1 MSTPVIFKDKSFTK
15 KSSFTSGKNGLSTV
29 AKSSSKSSSIQP
41 QGLTKTNEEEE
52 EGLDLTTSAK
62 KNENGEDDDDNL
74 LGKKRKRVAR
84 KIFSPQDLI
93 SSRGMWHLY
102 DKMLKRT
109 PSVASS
115 ILPAQKV
122 SKNPVTE
129 DLKNVMEIYRSWAR
143 QLNPGKNA
151 LDTLEKC
158 GEWGG
163 KNVIKDVLSRMRLEL
178 EIPRAIDSVTPQISK
193 YMESTELARLRAEE
207 QAKSRRDGIKKNM
220 PTFGGVDIDD
230 DRRDEDP
237 DDKPDEEEEDSD
249 YFDDV
254 FQKQTAPKV
263 VVERQQQQQT
273 VPELEKHSESE
284 SEDE

>member
-1 MSTPVIFKDKSFTK
+1 MSTPVIFKNKNFTK
-15 KSSFTSGKNGLSTV
+15 RGGMSGSSSTV

-41 QGLTKTNEEEE
+41 QGIKKTNEEE

-93 SSRGMWHLY
+93 SSKGMWHLY